1 MDAKTSAKNKE
12 DISCGAYLKN
22 VREQK
27 GITLEKASQDSKIVR
42 TLLEAIE
49 QDNYQKL
56 PPPVFLKGMIKK
68 YAHYLHLDE
77 ERILDFYQKS
87 NGRKISSGTED
98 FLPQNRFAVSR
109 PRLSQVFSLI
119 SRQLIKFSI
128 LILILGYFL
137 FELSQFLLPAQI
149 ILYYPPKDLMTSNP
163 NLEISGKVT
172 RSKILYLQEK
182 EINFDE
188 KGLFREQMTLNP
200 GLNTLELKAANSLGR
215 ETILQQNIVL
225 SIYFERSEKKG
236 SAEQSETGS
245 YFEQSEKKGS
255 VEQSETGFYFEQSE
269 KKGSVDPPVGGET
282 GSY

>member
-163 NLEISGKVT
+163 NLEISGKVI

-225 SIYFERSEKKG
+225 SIYFE
-236 SAEQSETGS
+236 
-245 YFEQSEKKGS
+245 QSEKKGNP
-255 VEQSETGFYFEQSE
+255 YFEQSE